1 MDFRKWVIQI
11 EPYKLAGYSTYI
23 MPCFD
28 LMFDIQWVIPEE
40 LDGNPIVKEKMD
52 IKPFEK
58 LLENISAIENYNY
71 ILSTKYLD
79 IEKEPILQGICHVK
93 EQCYTI
99 LEDINKNLSP
109 YHWEI
114 QEGKNNYMRY
124 CLIGLFKGENRL
136 KNKIIA
142 L

>member
-1 MDFRKWVIQI
+1 MIQI
-11 EPYKLAGYSTYI
+11 KPYKLAGYYTYI
-23 MPCFD
+23 SSYLD
-28 LMFDIQWVIPEE
+28 LNLPEVQWLIPEE
-40 LDGNPIVKEKMD
+40 LAGNPIVLDKMH

-79 IEKEPILQGICHVK
+79 IEKEPILKSIYNIK

-114 QEGKNNYMRY
+114 QEVKDNHLRY
-124 CLIGLFKGENRL
+124 WLIGLFKGENRL
-136 KNKIIA
+136 KNRIIV